1 MEEGHQ
7 VLTTSRI
14 YIWVFLLLVTPSAL
28 FATITPDMPAPAV
41 VALLGLSTFIVLVML
56 IGTGIMFRY
65 LTKERDAANFLLSV
79 NAAIAL
85 YHVTTIVG
93 LIAERR
99 FGIDDTVFTF
109 IQPLVLLAAC
119 VLALRYF
126 KLNIQ
131 LSLFT
136 LKAKTIIW
144 SVLLSLFFGGLFWL
158 VKEPTV
164 ELFSNRMVVFALY
177 TFFVGVAEE
186 LLFRFI
192 VFKQA
197 EKALGY
203 RSALYVQAFIF
214 AAIHFIYFN
223 FIIDYYSTV
232 GTIMSETPMVSI
244 IIYFA
249 ALFFFGIVCGKLT
262 GQRISEKEWV
272 GGNVV
277 YAMIVHWLTNLVALV
292 LVTSL

>member
-1 MEEGHQ
+1 MDEGQ
-7 VLTTSRI
+7 PVLTKSRI
-14 YIWVFLLLVTPSAL
+14 YIWALLLLITPSAL

-41 VALLGLSTFIVLVML
+41 VALLGLSTVIVLVML
-56 IGTGIMFRY
+56 IGTGLMFRY

-93 LIAERR
+93 IIAERR
-99 FGIDDTVFTF
+99 FGIAEEVFSF
-109 IQPLVLLAAC
+109 IQPMLLLIAC
-119 VLALRYF
+119 IVALRYF
-126 KLNIQ
+126 RLHLQI
-131 LSLFT
+131 SMFT
-136 LKAKTIIW
+136 LKLKSIVW
-144 SVLLSLFFGGLFWL
+144 SVLLAVLFGGLFWII
-158 VKEPTV
+158 KEPTV
-164 ELFSNRMVVFALY
+164 ELFSNRMFVFALY

-192 VFKQA
+192 IFKQA

-203 RSALYVQAFIF
+203 RSALYVQALIF

-232 GTIMSETPMVSI
+232 GTILSETPIVSI
-244 IIYFA
+244 VIYFA
-249 ALFFFGIVCGKLT
+249 ALVGFGIVCGKLT
-262 GQRISEKEWV
+262 GQRISEKEWI

-292 LVTSL
+292 LVTSI